1 MPRFLAGLLLL
12 LIGAMPCAVVAL
24 GLGEIDLKSALNQ
37 PFVAEIPVT
46 SESANDLS
54 GLQVELASAGTFEE
68 FGLDR
73 AAFLTDFEFT
83 MIDRGPDAVVRI
95 TSRSPVVEPFVTMLL
110 EITWAQGRLL
120 REYTVL
126 LDPPVF
132 ASEVAQPAV
141 AAPVA
146 GPAPTQ
152 TDVMRAPSST
162 PVPAATRPSD
172 APQQAVAAPMRPMA
186 GGNYGPVQRN
196 DTLWGIA
203 GRYIDGT
210 TANRNQMMLA
220 IYRANPEAFVGN
232 INRLKAGM
240 ILRVPDA
247 EEVERLGRREANA
260 EVQRQNT
267 DWKSGRDESPRLRL
281 VPPPE
286 LGEGAESAP
295 QTAAGAGSAD
305 LPATGTADMQ
315 GRIDELEAE
324 LSDSR
329 RLIELRDSELQA
341 LQEQLAS
348 REEIIPEP
356 ETATVVDEAPVE
368 AEPDAEPVAVDD
380 GTAEEP
386 VEAVAEEIAEP
397 EALAPG
403 PGVVVT
409 TSPSEEPSLIAQL
422 FSSVWLYVSLAIV
435 LLLGWLFI
443 RRRTAVEG
451 PADSWDRLDT
461 GPGGDFDAELAG
473 ATTSLGAPS
482 PEDRSFVVEEAPRE
496 EDTAAIDDSA
506 FASGPLDES
515 AFAADEEEP
524 ELPFERTISAES
536 AVNLDQ
542 ADPVAE
548 ADFHMAYG
556 LYDQAADLLSDAL
569 ESDPDR
575 QDLRLKLLE
584 VYFIWENQGGFLKE
598 AQILHD
604 SIDGAADPD
613 WNKVLIM
620 GKQICPAEE
629 LFAAAPSAPAETDD
643 IDLDFGE
650 DAELGEDADID
661 ITFGAAEE
669 NVDLLFEDGDEAMID
684 FDLTGE
690 QVPGD
695 GDSPTEETPTIEAES
710 AGVST
715 METPTVESSMLEP
728 SWDVSGGETTMET
741 PTVESPAAETT
752 METPTVESSML
763 EPPLDVSGGET
774 TMETPTVESPA
785 AATTMETPTV
795 ESSMLEPGL
804 DVPGGE
810 TTMETPTVETTA
822 GDWGM
827 DEVESQSEEPVE
839 QTAEI
844 DLDDLGLDLADI
856 DDEGEEDADVEMAP
870 GEAGLA
876 ASDFGF
882 EASELDETGLKPKIS
897 GEEAAAGLDADD
909 QAIAGLMD
917 IEPTAQMQNVD
928 LDSWS
933 GDTVEQPAVGDTAE
947 QPAIGRDAGLRDDVA
962 ASVTDLD
969 IGEDIAL
976 DDEPTGALDTSA
988 GAVVEGA
995 TMTEVG
1001 TKLDLARAY
1010 IDMGDPDGA
1019 RSILNEVLEE
1029 AVDSQRQEAQ
1039 KLLDDLGD

>member
-1 MPRFLAGLLLL
+1 
-12 LIGAMPCAVVAL
+12 
-24 GLGEIDLKSALNQ
+24 
-37 PFVAEIPVT
+37 
-46 SESANDLS
+46 
-54 GLQVELASAGTFEE
+54 
-68 FGLDR
+68 
-73 AAFLTDFEFT
+73 
-83 MIDRGPDAVVRI
+83 
-95 TSRSPVVEPFVTMLL
+95 
-110 EITWAQGRLL
+110 
-120 REYTVL
+120 
-126 LDPPVF
+126 
-132 ASEVAQPAV
+132 
-141 AAPVA
+141 
-146 GPAPTQ
+146 
-152 TDVMRAPSST
+152 
-162 PVPAATRPSD
+162 
-172 APQQAVAAPMRPMA
+172 
-186 GGNYGPVQRN
+186 
-196 DTLWGIA
+196 
-203 GRYIDGT
+203 
-210 TANRNQMMLA
+210 
-220 IYRANPEAFVGN
+220 
-232 INRLKAGM
+232 
-240 ILRVPDA
+240 
-247 EEVERLGRREANA
+247 
-260 EVQRQNT
+260 
-267 DWKSGRDESPRLRL
+267 
-281 VPPPE
+281 
-286 LGEGAESAP
+286 
-295 QTAAGAGSAD
+295 
-305 LPATGTADMQ
+305 
-315 GRIDELEAE
+315 
-324 LSDSR
+324 
-329 RLIELRDSELQA
+329 
-341 LQEQLAS
+341 
-348 REEIIPEP
+348 
-356 ETATVVDEAPVE
+356 
-368 AEPDAEPVAVDD
+368 VAVDD
-380 GTAEEP
+380 GTAEES

-397 EALAPG
+397 EPLAPG

-690 QVPGD
+690 QVPGA

-741 PTVESPAAETT
+741 PTVESPAVETT

-774 TMETPTVESPA
+774 TMETPTVESPSVA
-785 AATTMETPTV
+785 
-795 ESSMLEPGL
+795 
-804 DVPGGE
+804 

-844 DLDDLGLDLADI
+844 DLDDLGLDLAGI
-856 DDEGEEDADVEMAP
+856 DDEGEEDADVEMGP

-976 DDEPTGALDTSA
+976 DDEPTGALDTSP